1 MKKYIAILRGINVS
15 GQKLMKMAE
24 LKTYLKDLNFN
35 NVSTYIQSG
44 NISFE
49 SGSSNQ
55 KEMEAQIG
63 NKIKEK
69 YDFEVPIIVKSAEEM
84 KRIAENNPFLNHR
97 QEDSSKLYVTFL
109 ADEPDIELV
118 NKFRTINYAPDEFI
132 VVEKVLYGFVP
143 VSYGNT
149 KFSNNFIESKLK
161 TTATT
166 RNWKTVLKLLEM
178 VGD

>member
-84 KRIAENNPFLNHR
+84 KRIAENNPFLNDR
-97 QEDSSKLYVTFL
+97 QEDSSKLSVTFL

-118 NKFRTINYAPDEFI
+118 NKFL
-132 VVEKVLYGFVP
+132 VK
-143 VSYGNT
+143 S
-149 KFSNNFIESKLK
+149 
-161 TTATT
+161 
-166 RNWKTVLKLLEM
+166 
-178 VGD
+178 